1 MQGEGQGDLR
11 DTRGGGGC
19 GRSGMEV
26 DTELV
31 GEGEEE
37 EGLGESDDDT
47 TFGCFGLKLV
57 GVVVGEEEGSRRVV
71 VEVAVEVVGSR
82 LVGKDMLLGN
92 HMSTS

>member
-1 MQGEGQGDLR
+1 MQEEGQGDLR

-31 GEGEEE
+31 GEGAEEE
-37 EGLGESDDDT
+37 ELGGSGDDT

-71 VEVAVEVVGSR
+71 VVGEEEVVGSR
-82 LVGKDMLLGN
+82 LVGRDMLLGN

>member
-1 MQGEGQGDLR
+1 MQEEGQGDLR
-11 DTRGGGGC
+11 GIRGGERC
-19 GRSGMEV
+19 GRNGMEV

-37 EGLGESDDDT
+37 EELDGSDDDT
-47 TFGCFGLKLV
+47 TLSCLRLKLE

-71 VEVAVEVVGSR
+71 VGVAVEVVGSR
-82 LVGKDMLLGN
+82 LVGRDMLLGN